1 MSELSNYE
9 MHRIRTIREKQNGF
23 RIGERGTTRL
33 LVQESVVSPLTTFL
47 LDGTQSVPT
56 KACGVPTVPSTVPA
70 VLCKEVQKD

>member
-1 MSELSNYE
+1 M
-9 MHRIRTIREKQNGF
+9 
-23 RIGERGTTRL
+23 IG
-33 LVQESVVSPLTTFL
+33 SVVTSGSVGFHEDPSVDVRSVDYLMVL